1 MGVSE
6 RRLFGE
12 LRRVFFLLALT
23 LTCLA
28 ATVFWLLREPYT
40 QFKCEQEYLPSV
52 GRALGFRI
60 GEIVVPRYPQVKLLG
75 FVEVDE
81 RGPMYAAGFR
91 EGDIPIGGVDV
102 SGTTRLCDI
111 LRSNIE
117 WYSRIIVTTS
127 AHWPG
132 PEPNQ
137 RELLVPKPPKHN

>member
-1 MGVSE
+1 MSE
-6 RRLFGE
+6 KRLVGD
-12 LRRVFFLLALT
+12 LRRVFLLVTLT
-23 LTCLA
+23 LACLA
-28 ATVFWLLREPYT
+28 ATVLWLLHDPYR
-40 QFKCEQEYLPSV
+40 QFECEQEYLPSV

-91 EGDIPIGGVDV
+91 KGDIPIGGVDV

-111 LRSNIE
+111 LGSNID
-117 WYSRIIVTTS
+117 WYSRIVVTTS

-137 RELLVPKPPKHN
+137 RELVVPKPPKRN